1 MIQYPDT
8 SACNKNTCICLKQ
21 FPPHNAQLR
30 LRNMYLRLKAW
41 LTQLTLPILFMED
54 YGSAVEDSCC
64 LTFLLGTYPASNN

>member
-8 SACNKNTCICLKQ
+8 SACICPPAFALQ

-41 LTQLTLPILFMED
+41 LTQLTLPILFVED